1 MNSKRTLFV
10 ALILLATVP
19 ACVIPGLSA
28 PAAPLPTL
36 TADSAAIETMVA
48 LTVSAAIAQT
58 EQAAPDPATAVVIVV
73 TAPAT
78 STPQPTASPTYAPE
92 ATATPTPEAASPS
105 QSALTR
111 LEDGSLL
118 FADNRAGYQV
128 KLPQGWLAVR
138 LNEKEYLESFS
149 LAEAANAHIQQ
160 ALLGVQNEDPNRL
173 RLFALD
179 TKPEHIQN
187 EFVSDMRFTL
197 DSGKTL
203 SFNSD
208 DDLQAIA
215 DRLSASA
222 AVFRFEVTSIRI
234 VTSASGMQFGVIEME
249 ASFQNAAGAEVPLYQ
264 KQVFFNTKGG
274 VQSIVLTTL
283 GDLKPV
289 LLPLFDAML
298 DSVKLG

>member
-10 ALILLATVP
+10 ALILLVTIP

-36 TADSAAIETMVA
+36 TADTAAIETMVA

-78 STPQPTASPTYAPE
+78 STPIPTASPTYAPE
-92 ATATPTPEAASPS
+92 STATPTPEAASPS
-105 QSALTR
+105 QSVLTK
-111 LEDGSLL
+111 LGDGSLL
-118 FADNRAGYQV
+118 FADKRAGYEI
-128 KLPQGWLAVR
+128 KLPPGWLSVR
-138 LNEKEYLESFS
+138 INEKEYLEAFS

-187 EFVSDMRFTL
+187 EFVSDMRFAL
-197 DSGKTL
+197 DGGKTI
-203 SFNSD
+203 SFSSD
-208 DDLQAIA
+208 ADLRAIA
-215 DRLSASA
+215 DKIPASA

-234 VTSASGMQFGVIEME
+234 VSSAAGLQFGVIEAE
-249 ASFQNAAGAEVPLYQ
+249 SSFQNAAGMAVPLYQ

-274 VQSIVLTTL
+274 VQSITLTTL
-283 GDLKPV
+283 ADLKPI